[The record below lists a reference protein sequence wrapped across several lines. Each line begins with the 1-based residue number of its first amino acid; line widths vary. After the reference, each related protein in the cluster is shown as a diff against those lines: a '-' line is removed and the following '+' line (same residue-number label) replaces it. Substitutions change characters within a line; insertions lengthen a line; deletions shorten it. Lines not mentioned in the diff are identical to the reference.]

1 MVEGGMEGISPGETD
16 CQLRQHGN
24 VGMNR
29 LRDGGG

>member
-1 MVEGGMEGISPGETD
+1 MAEGGMGISPRQTD